1 MGGRSCV
8 TTCGLLLDTTA
19 GSGRQV
25 LGRRSPGRGWP
36 PGRPLTSAPRL
47 FKPPPPPPPR
57 NVQNFAHNPG
67 GAPPSSEMCRTLHT
81 IRGGGPPPQKCAKI
95 HKGDPYNFLH
105 TLEEGPPPQK
115 CAKLISKRG
124 SGCEGGG
131 PYSSCRTTGSCRHKA
146 LLSRIEGG
154 FQSKKTLYRCRRL

>member
-47 FKPPPPPPPR
+47 FKPPPPP
-57 NVQNFAHNPG
+57 
-67 GAPPSSEMCRTLHT
+67 EMCRTLHT
-81 IRGGGPPPQKCAKI
+81 IRGGGGPRLRNVQKFIRGTLTIFYTLWRRAPP
-95 HKGDPYNFLH
+95 L
-105 TLEEGPPPQK
+105 QK
-115 CAKLISKRG
+115 CAKLILKRG

-146 LLSRIEGG
+146 LLSRLEGG

>member
-1 MGGRSCV
+1 MRHHMWSFIGHY
-8 TTCGLLLDTTA
+8 CGEWEAST
-19 GSGRQV
+19 GEKESRQGLASRQATDFSPQALQAPPPLKKCAELCTQ
-25 LGRRSPGRGWP
+25 LGR
-36 PGRPLTSAPRL
+36 
-47 FKPPPPPPPR
+47 
-57 NVQNFAHNPG
+57 
-67 GAPPSSEMCRTLHT
+67 GA
-81 IRGGGPPPQKCAKI
+81 PPQKCAKI

-146 LLSRIEGG
+146 LLSRLEGG